1 MASATGS
8 AALDGKRLD
17 AETYRG
23 EPIQIGRFAGSRATG
38 GDSGFNT
45 IGCGLWIQLPPLEP
59 GAHVL
64 EIRGESDSLRV
75 SADYALTVD
84 AGRG

>member
-23 EPIQIGRFAGSRATG
+23 EPIQIGRFADGRLIG
-38 GDSGFNT
+38 GDSGINT
-45 IGCGLWIQLPPLEP
+45 TGCGLWVQLPPLEP

-64 EIRGESDSLRV
+64 KIRGRSGGFRV
-75 SADYALTVD
+75 GVDYALTVD
-84 AGRG
+84 AGRS